1 MKAEPTAHPHAR
13 EVRHNFSLNRT
24 TMPRF
29 SNWNAALSEIA
40 SWLLSTLAARSAR
53 AAALRRTARLCL
65 FVRNYCNDDAAWED
79 VSPKRMAVR
88 VYFSTDGLPPRDRVK
103 FWRDY
108 FARQVHSFTPARFRM
123 SPASAPRPA
132 NRSPAELR
140 CWIETGLEPATRA
153 DVQRDK
159 TEAIY
164 IRRFRAPMIWRAA
177 SATLG

>member
-79 VSPKRMAVR
+79 VSPKRMAMR

-103 FWRDY
+103 FWCDY
-108 FARQVHSFTPARFRM
+108 FARQVHSFTPGEIPDAAAFRAE
-123 SPASAPRPA
+123 ASGQVAGGFA
-132 NRSPAELR
+132 LLD
-140 CWIETGLEPATRA
+140 IETGLRGPGAP
-153 DVQRDK
+153 
-159 TEAIY
+159 
-164 IRRFRAPMIWRAA
+164 APMCRGTRLKQSISDGFADR
-177 SATLG
+177 